1 MNSSRLP
8 GKVMMKVLDK
18 PMLIYLVDNLKT
30 IKSVD
35 QIVIATTINKKDD
48 ILCDLL
54 DDLNI
59 SYFRGDEEDVLG
71 RVTKAAVEFRSDV
84 VVQLTGDNPLI
95 DPKIIEK
102 GLSLFF
108 KYGCDCVSNA
118 FTDTFP
124 SGMNVTI
131 FKRKFLE
138 YVESLARDS
147 DYREHVPLFTKVNKK
162 KFNVIEFFAEKENY
176 GPEISVTVDE
186 KHEFEKIKK
195 IIDFFGSKPILCKE
209 LIKYIKSNEK

>member
-54 DDLNI
+54 DDFNI

-71 RVTKAAVEFRSDV
+71 RVTKAAVEFSSDV

-108 KYGCDCVSNA
+108 KHGCDCVSNA

-138 YVESLARDS
+138 HVESLARDS

-162 KFNVIEFFAEKENY
+162 IQCFRVFAKKENY

-195 IIDFFGSKPILCKE
+195 L
-209 LIKYIKSNEK
+209 LIFLDQSRFYVKN

>member
-18 PMLIYLVDNLKT
+18 PMLIFLVDNLKT

-35 QIVIATTINKKDD
+35 QIVIATTISNKDD

-59 SYFRGDEEDVLG
+59 FYFRGDEEDVLG
-71 RVTKAAVEFRSDV
+71 RVTKTAVKFKSDV

-108 KYGCDCVSNA
+108 KHNCDCVSNS

-131 FKRKFLE
+131 FKTKFLE
-138 YVESLARDS
+138 YVESVAKDS
-147 DYREHVPLFTKVNKK
+147 DHREHVPLFTKVNKK
-162 KFNVIEFFAEKENY
+162 KFNVIEFFAEKEMY

-186 KHEFEKIKK
+186 KHEFEKIKT
-195 IIDFFGSKPILCKE
+195 IIEFFGTNPICCKE
-209 LIKYIKSNEK
+209 LIKYIKSNEE